1 MNIERQLALIP
12 LAQLNTVL
20 ISNGVAPQT
29 DKNIAVEQASILVN
43 TGKVT
48 LDQVRQSRATGAT
61 QVASSAQIPDDIRKK
76 IINATAEVAQSRAD
90 VERLNNQV
98 SSLVGQVS
106 GENLAMRDAF
116 EKLSK
121 NLNAKVSALQGVDY
135 ALVKNSI
142 QIGRAHV

>member
-61 QVASSAQIPDDIRKK
+61 QVA
-76 IINATAEVAQSRAD
+76 
-90 VERLNNQV
+90 
-98 SSLVGQVS
+98 
-106 GENLAMRDAF
+106 
-116 EKLSK
+116 
-121 NLNAKVSALQGVDY
+121 
-135 ALVKNSI
+135 
-142 QIGRAHV
+142 